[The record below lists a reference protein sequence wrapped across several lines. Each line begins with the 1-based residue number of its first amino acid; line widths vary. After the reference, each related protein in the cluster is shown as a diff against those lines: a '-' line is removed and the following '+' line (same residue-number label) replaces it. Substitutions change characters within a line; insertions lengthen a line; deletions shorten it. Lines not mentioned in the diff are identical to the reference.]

1 MTLTSH
7 SLPLGEGRSLH
18 LVEGGQG
25 RPIVLIHGAVH
36 THCDWMGSLFDGVSA
51 RGRAFAVD
59 RPGHGESLRPRFR
72 ASPREQADQIR
83 EGLARLGV
91 ERPLVVGHSFGGM
104 VALAWAAAYP
114 GETAGLLLLAPIV
127 FQEIRPVE
135 HALFGPRAFPLVGPL
150 VSEVALRTLDPGLL
164 PIVQKL
170 MFSPQ
175 PVSPDWLARYPFARI
190 LTAAQAVEEG
200 EDVGNLT
207 PGSPGGLIDF
217 AAIQA
222 PVRILT
228 GDRDHIVD
236 HNRHARRLATMLPQ
250 AELTVLEGVGHMLQH
265 VESEAVFRAL
275 DELLVRIEAP
285 QAAA

>member
-7 SLPLGEGRSLH
+7 TLPLGEGRSLH

-25 RPIVLIHGAVH
+25 RSIVLIHGAVH
-36 THCDWMGSLFDGVSA
+36 DHCDWMGPLFDAVSA
-51 RGRAFAVD
+51 RGRALAVD
-59 RPGHGESLRPRFR
+59 RPGHGESLRPRFK

-83 EGLARLGV
+83 EGLAMLGV
-91 ERPLVVGHSFGGM
+91 ERPLIVGHSFGGM

-114 GETAGLLLLAPIV
+114 EEPAGLLLLAPIV
-127 FQEIRPVE
+127 FQEIRLVE

-175 PVSPDWLARYPFARI
+175 PVPPEWLARFPFDRI

-217 AAIQA
+217 AAIRA
-222 PVRILT
+222 PVRIIT

-236 HNRHARRLATMLPQ
+236 HNRHARRLADLLPQ
-250 AELTVLEGVGHMLQH
+250 AELTVLEGLGHMLHHADSQP
-265 VESEAVFRAL
+265 VLRIL
-275 DELLVRIEAP
+275 DEILARIDAP